1 MKTRRKKKSI
11 HILSLGCSKNLVDS
25 EQLLAQLEANDFEV
39 IHDSAGSP
47 ARTVVINTCGFIR
60 DAKQESIDV
69 ILEQIKAKEEGRIDH
84 IFVMGCLSQ
93 RYTHQLKTEMPE
105 LDGIV
110 GVNNLA
116 EVVQMVGGNYR
127 KDLSGERLIT
137 TPAHYAFMKISE
149 GCDRKCSFCAIPL
162 IRGGHVSRPREEII
176 AEASSLAGKGV
187 KEIMLIA
194 QDLTYY
200 GLDLYQ
206 KQSLATLLE
215 ELASIRGLEW
225 IRLHYAYPAS
235 FPGDLTAVIRDHGNV
250 CSYLDIPFQ
259 HISDTVLQQMRRGI
273 NKKQT
278 HALIDRLRAEI
289 PGLTLR
295 TTMMVG
301 HPGEDAKAFNEL
313 MEFISLVRFDRL
325 GVFQYSEEEDTWSA
339 QQYPDAIPPEIKEE
353 RMAMLMEVQE
363 RISLENNR
371 KRVGNS
377 FKTIID
383 RKEGEYYI
391 GRTESDSPEVDNEVI
406 IESVKKLKTGEFYT
420 VRMHEADAFDLFGR
434 VAE

>member
-1 MKTRRKKKSI
+1 
-11 HILSLGCSKNLVDS
+11 
-25 EQLLAQLEANDFEV
+25 
-39 IHDSAGSP
+39 
-47 ARTVVINTCGFIR
+47 
-60 DAKQESIDV
+60 
-69 ILEQIKAKEEGRIDH
+69 
-84 IFVMGCLSQ
+84 
-93 RYTHQLKTEMPE
+93 
-105 LDGIV
+105 
-110 GVNNLA
+110 
-116 EVVQMVGGNYR
+116 
-127 KDLSGERLIT
+127 
-137 TPAHYAFMKISE
+137 
-149 GCDRKCSFCAIPL
+149 
-162 IRGGHVSRPREEII
+162 
-176 AEASSLAGKGV
+176 
-187 KEIMLIA
+187 
-194 QDLTYY
+194 
-200 GLDLYQ
+200 
-206 KQSLATLLE
+206 
-215 ELASIRGLEW
+215 
-225 IRLHYAYPAS
+225 
-235 FPGDLTAVIRDHGNV
+235 
-250 CSYLDIPFQ
+250 
-259 HISDTVLQQMRRGI
+259 VLQQMRRGI

-353 RMAMLMEVQE
+353 RMGMLMEVQE

-383 RKEGEYYI
+383 RKEGEHYI

-434 VAE
+434 VTE